1 VDDPDAH
8 ESQLLQARGA
18 RAQRAPTRG
27 TLAGG
32 ERSPLGLLAGSGQ
45 LPLEVARAARRRGR
59 RVDAVA
65 FPDATERGIADCVD
79 SLAWVRP
86 GQVGAILEAFAAAR
100 VAEVVLAGSVAKQ
113 SLWADPRRLGA
124 DERGRALLA
133 RLGDRS
139 DLSILE
145 GVERVLR
152 EHGIRLL
159 GQAELVPDLLAGQ
172 GSLGRVQPTPE
183 QLADA
188 AFAWPIARAMARLD
202 VGHTLVVK
210 DRAVLCVEAAEGTD
224 AAIRRAGAMAPGSVV
239 VKVARPGQDPR
250 FDLPAIGSRTLAAM
264 RDARAAALVFEAKC
278 TLVLERPALV
288 AAADAA
294 GIAVFGA
301 AGFPGGI

>member
-1 VDDPDAH
+1 
-8 ESQLLQARGA
+8 
-18 RAQRAPTRG
+18 
-27 TLAGG
+27 
-32 ERSPLGLLAGSGQ
+32 
-45 LPLEVARAARRRGR
+45 
-59 RVDAVA
+59 VA
-65 FPDATERGIADCVD
+65 FPGATEPGIADCVD

-86 GQVGAILEAFAAAR
+86 GEVGAILEAFAAAR
-100 VAEVVLAGSVAKQ
+100 VVEAVLAGSVAKQ
-113 SLWADPRRLGA
+113 ALWADPLRLGA
-124 DERGRALLA
+124 DARGRELLA

-139 DLSILE
+139 ALSILE
-145 GVERVLR
+145 GVERLLR

-159 GQAELVPDLLAGQ
+159 GQAELVPDLLAGP
-172 GSLGRVQPTPE
+172 GALGRVQPTAE

-188 AFAWPIARAMARLD
+188 AFGWPIARALARLD

-224 AAIRRAGAMAPGSVV
+224 AAIRRAGAMAAGSVV

-264 RDARAAALVFEAKC
+264 RDAGAAALVFEAGC
-278 TLVLERPALV
+278 TLVLERAALV

-301 AGFPGGI
+301 AGFPGGS